1 MLHVVFT
8 EDGTPDWIGSSL
20 RDGAVPVDKD
30 MAFLVAHRRTAK
42 GAWIKRGVPM
52 PVKPSSE
59 ELLAGAEAEC
69 EANRL
74 ARDDALRAALAEAA
88 DPVFFKWQ
96 RGECVKDDW
105 LKAVAATKARF
116 PKP

>member
-42 GAWIKRGVPM
+42 GAWIKRVVPM

-59 ELLAGAEAEC
+59 ELWPG
-69 EANRL
+69 
-74 ARDDALRAALAEAA
+74 
-88 DPVFFKWQ
+88 
-96 RGECVKDDW
+96 
-105 LKAVAATKARF
+105 
-116 PKP
+116 PKPSARPTGWPVMMLCAPLWPRPRTRCSSSGSAANVSRTTG